1 MITLAEN
8 GQSNVGPNTQV
19 YCSFITAFGKSR
31 AHGAADAAQKLLND
45 MEQMFAFGN
54 NDVAPNTIIFNA
66 VLDAWTKSSFV
77 FKADKASEIL
87 NRMEEELAEGNIMF
101 KPDIITYNSAI
112 SAGAISAGAISFGD
126 CKMKRKAFKIALDA
140 FPKVQLSEGILP
152 TPRTYTLLFK
162 ATRKLIKD
170 KKQMESMAK

>member
-19 YCSFITAFGKSR
+19 YCSFITALGKSR

-77 FKADKASEIL
+77 FKADKANEIL

-112 SAGAISAGAISFGD
+112 SAGAISFGD

-140 FPKVQLSEGILP
+140 FTKVQLSEGILP